1 MLKTLKSPLSGLLA
15 LALLLGSAPMSHAVY
30 DTALY
35 DSLLKKIVKE
45 SKAGEGG
52 DVRKIIKQ
60 ALIDHP
66 EEGDDLINALIKKL
80 LKIRGKLA
88 GGEGLEVDDLQIIK
102 KKLHR
107 FLQTH
112 PRHTTGGGN
121 VSPPESNTVPH

>member
-15 LALLLGSAPMSHAVY
+15 LALLLGSAPMSRATY

-35 DSLLKKIVKE
+35 DSLLKKIFKE
-45 SKAGEGG
+45 SRASEGG
-52 DVRKIIKQ
+52 DIRKIIKD

-66 EEGDDLINALIKKL
+66 QEGDDLINALIKKL
-80 LKIRGKLA
+80 LKNRRKLA
-88 GGEGLEVDDLQIIK
+88 RGEGLEVDDLKLIK

-112 PRHTTGGGN
+112 PRQTGGGGN
-121 VSPPESNTVPH
+121 VSTPESPH

>member
-15 LALLLGSAPMSHAVY
+15 LALLLGSAPMSHATY

-35 DSLLKKIVKE
+35 DSLIKKIVKE

-52 DVRKIIKQ
+52 DVRQIIKD
-60 ALIDHP
+60 ALLAHP

-88 GGEGLEVDDLQIIK
+88 GGDGLNADDLQMIK
-102 KKLHR
+102 KKLHH

-112 PRHTTGGGN
+112 PRHTKGGGN